1 MRKVSNDTGHN
12 YESTKK
18 SEDLEII
25 EINTIK
31 GKLFEIHND
40 IKKLM
45 ENSNRLHSTAAL
57 ENSRQE
63 YSHAFLNYL
72 FNDIETGLNRNMV
85 KKCPEKETCTS
96 AFTAFLQNN
105 AGLIK
110 KNKIDEALILDNSKK
125 LNELKCGAPYS
136 ICEQCF
142 SEVSSLFIKQ
152 INLMRSM
159 RTYENNTVYKPDISA
174 LETGV
179 VMGEILEPISNK
191 QRLDILK
198 AVAFE
203 PRSFSALSK
212 LTTLIAGHLHFHLR
226 KLLDCNLILQ
236 QHERGDYM
244 ITEKGF
250 KILKN
255 LNEMY
260 FSLQYFPPQDSTE
273 DALKRL
279 EKHQI

>member
-1 MRKVSNDTGHN
+1 MILDTN
-12 YESTKK
+12 LESTKK
-18 SEDLEII
+18 SDDLEIT
-25 EINTIK
+25 EITTIK
-31 GKLFEIHND
+31 GKLSEIHND
-40 IKKLM
+40 IIKLM
-45 ENSNRLHSTAAL
+45 EYSNRLRSEAAL

-63 YSHAFLNYL
+63 YLHSFLNYL
-72 FNDIETGLNRNMV
+72 FDDIETGLNRNMV

-105 AGLIK
+105 ATLIK
-110 KNKIDEALILDNSKK
+110 TKKIDEALILDNSKK
-125 LNELKCGAPYS
+125 LNELKCGAPYN

-142 SEVSSLFIKQ
+142 SEVSSLFLKQ
-152 INLMRSM
+152 INFMRSM
-159 RTYENNTVYKPDISA
+159 RIYENNTEQKPDMSA
-174 LETGV
+174 LETGAV
-179 VMGEILEPISNK
+179 LSEILVPISNK

-212 LTTLIAGHLHFHLR
+212 LTTLIAGHLHFHLQ
-226 KLLDCNLILQ
+226 KLLDCNLIMQ

-250 KILKN
+250 KILKS

-260 FSLQYFPPQDSTE
+260 SSLQYVPPQGSTE
-273 DALKRL
+273 NTLQRL
-279 EKHQI
+279 EEHQI

>member
-1 MRKVSNDTGHN
+1 MILDTN
-12 YESTKK
+12 SKSTKK
-18 SEDLEII
+18 SDDLEIT
-25 EINTIK
+25 EIKSIK

-40 IKKLM
+40 IIKLM
-45 ENSNRLHSTAAL
+45 ESSNRLRSEAVL
-57 ENSRQE
+57 ENCRQE
-63 YSHAFLNYL
+63 YLHSFLNYL
-72 FNDIETGLNRNMV
+72 FDDIETGLNRNMV

-105 AGLIK
+105 ARLIK
-110 KNKIDEALILDNSKK
+110 TNKIDEALILDNSKK
-125 LNELKCGAPYS
+125 LNELKCGAPYN

-152 INLMRSM
+152 INFMRSM
-159 RTYENNTVYKPDISA
+159 KIYENNTEQKPDISA
-174 LETGV
+174 LETGAV
-179 VMGEILEPISNK
+179 LSEILVPISNK

-212 LTTLIAGHLHFHLR
+212 LTTLIAGHLHFHLQ

-250 KILKN
+250 KILKS

-260 FSLQYFPPQDSTE
+260 SSLQYVPPQGSTE
-273 DALKRL
+273 NTLQRS
-279 EKHQI
+279 EEHQI

>member
-1 MRKVSNDTGHN
+1 MILDTN
-12 YESTKK
+12 SKSTKK
-18 SEDLEII
+18 SDDLEIT
-25 EINTIK
+25 EIKSIK
-31 GKLFEIHND
+31 GKLSEIHND
-40 IKKLM
+40 IIKLI
-45 ENSNRLHSTAAL
+45 ESSNRLRSEASL

-63 YSHAFLNYL
+63 YLHSFLNYL
-72 FNDIETGLNRNMV
+72 FDDIETGLNRNMV
-85 KKCPEKETCTS
+85 QKCPEKETCTS

-105 AGLIK
+105 ARLIK
-110 KNKIDEALILDNSKK
+110 TNKIGEALILDNSKK
-125 LNELKCGAPYS
+125 LNELKCGAPYN

-152 INLMRSM
+152 INFMRSM
-159 RTYENNTVYKPDISA
+159 RIYENNTEQKPDISA
-174 LETGV
+174 LETGAV
-179 VMGEILEPISNK
+179 LSEVLVPISNK

-212 LTTLIAGHLHFHLR
+212 LTTLIAGHLHFHLQ

-250 KILKN
+250 KILKS

-260 FSLQYFPPQDSTE
+260 SSLQYVPPQGSTE
-273 DALKRL
+273 NTLQRL
-279 EKHQI
+279 EEHQI

>member
-1 MRKVSNDTGHN
+1 MILDTN
-12 YESTKK
+12 SKSTKK
-18 SEDLEII
+18 SDDLEIT
-25 EINTIK
+25 EIKSIK
-31 GKLFEIHND
+31 GKLSEIHND
-40 IKKLM
+40 IIKLM
-45 ENSNRLHSTAAL
+45 ESSNRLRSEAVL

-63 YSHAFLNYL
+63 YLHSFLNYL
-72 FNDIETGLNRNMV
+72 FDDIETGLNRNMV

-105 AGLIK
+105 ARLIK
-110 KNKIDEALILDNSKK
+110 TNKIDEALILDNSKK
-125 LNELKCGAPYS
+125 LNELKCGAPYN

-152 INLMRSM
+152 INFMRSM
-159 RTYENNTVYKPDISA
+159 KIYENNTEQKPDISA
-174 LETGV
+174 LETGAV
-179 VMGEILEPISNK
+179 LSEILVPISNK

-212 LTTLIAGHLHFHLR
+212 LTTLIAGHLHFHLQ

-250 KILKN
+250 KILKS

-260 FSLQYFPPQDSTE
+260 SSLQYVPPQGSTE
-273 DALKRL
+273 NTLQRS
-279 EKHQI
+279 EEHQI

>member
-1 MRKVSNDTGHN
+1 MEYSKR
-12 YESTKK
+12 
-18 SEDLEII
+18 LR
-25 EINTIK
+25 
-31 GKLFEIHND
+31 FE
-40 IKKLM
+40 
-45 ENSNRLHSTAAL
+45 AAL

-72 FNDIETGLNRNMV
+72 FEDIEAGLNRNMV

-96 AFTAFLQNN
+96 SFTAFLQNN

-110 KNKIDEALILDNSKK
+110 NNKIDEALILDNSKK
-125 LNELKCGAPYS
+125 LNELKCGASYS

-142 SEVSSLFIKQ
+142 SEVSSLFTKQ
-152 INLMRSM
+152 ISLMRSM
-159 RTYENNTVYKPDISA
+159 RIYENNKGQKPDISA

-179 VMGEILEPISNK
+179 VMNEILEPISNK

-203 PRSFSALSK
+203 PKSFSALSK
-212 LTTLIAGHLHFHLR
+212 LTTLIAGHLHFHLH
-226 KLLDCNLILQ
+226 KLLDGNLILQ

-250 KILKN
+250 KILKS

-260 FSLQYFPPQDSTE
+260 FSLQYSLPQDSTE
-273 DALKRL
+273 NTLKRL
-279 EKHQI
+279 EEHQI

>member
-1 MRKVSNDTGHN
+1 MILDTN
-12 YESTKK
+12 SKSTKK
-18 SEDLEII
+18 SDDLEIT
-25 EINTIK
+25 EIKSIK

-40 IKKLM
+40 IIKLM
-45 ENSNRLHSTAAL
+45 ESSNRLRSEAVL
-57 ENSRQE
+57 ENCRQE
-63 YSHAFLNYL
+63 YLHSFLNYL
-72 FNDIETGLNRNMV
+72 FDDIETGLNRNMV

-105 AGLIK
+105 ARLIK
-110 KNKIDEALILDNSKK
+110 TNKIDEALILDNSKK
-125 LNELKCGAPYS
+125 LNELKCGAPYN

-152 INLMRSM
+152 INFMRSM
-159 RTYENNTVYKPDISA
+159 KIYENNTEQKPDISA
-174 LETGV
+174 LETGAV
-179 VMGEILEPISNK
+179 LSEILVPISNK

-212 LTTLIAGHLHFHLR
+212 LTTLIAGHLHFHLQ

-250 KILKN
+250 KILKS

-260 FSLQYFPPQDSTE
+260 SSLQYVPPQGSTE
-273 DALKRL
+273 NTSSSYSKS
-279 EKHQI
+279 

>member
-1 MRKVSNDTGHN
+1 MTRDTN
-12 YESTKK
+12 LTSTEI
-18 SEDLEII
+18 SENLELT
-25 EINTIK
+25 EIKTLT
-31 GKLFEIHND
+31 GKLSEIHND

-45 ENSNRLHSTAAL
+45 ESSKKLRFEAAL

-63 YSHAFLNYL
+63 YSHAFLNYV
-72 FNDIETGLNRNMV
+72 FEDIEAGLNRSMV

-110 KNKIDEALILDNSKK
+110 NKKIDEALILDNSKK

-142 SEVSSLFIKQ
+142 SEVSSLFTKQ
-152 INLMRSM
+152 ISLMRSM
-159 RTYENNTVYKPDISA
+159 RIYENNQRQKPDISV

-179 VMGEILEPISNK
+179 VMNEILEPISNK

-203 PRSFSALSK
+203 PKSFSALSK
-212 LTTLIAGHLHFHLR
+212 LTALIAGHLHFHLH
-226 KLLDCNLILQ
+226 KLLDGNLILQ

-250 KILKN
+250 KILKS

-260 FSLQYFPPQDSTE
+260 FSLQYSPPQDSTE
-273 DALKRL
+273 NTL
-279 EKHQI
+279 

>member
-1 MRKVSNDTGHN
+1 MILDTN
-12 YESTKK
+12 SKSTKK
-18 SEDLEII
+18 SDDLEIT
-25 EINTIK
+25 EIKSIK

-40 IKKLM
+40 IIKLM
-45 ENSNRLHSTAAL
+45 ESSNRLRSEAVL
-57 ENSRQE
+57 ENCRQE
-63 YSHAFLNYL
+63 YLHSFLNYL
-72 FNDIETGLNRNMV
+72 FDDIETGLNRNMV

-105 AGLIK
+105 ARLIK
-110 KNKIDEALILDNSKK
+110 TNKIDEALILDNSKK
-125 LNELKCGAPYS
+125 LNELKCGAPYN

-152 INLMRSM
+152 INFMRSM
-159 RTYENNTVYKPDISA
+159 KIYENNTEQKPDISA
-174 LETGV
+174 LETGAV
-179 VMGEILEPISNK
+179 LSEILVPISNK

-212 LTTLIAGHLHFHLR
+212 LTTLIAGHLHFHLQ

-250 KILKN
+250 KILKS

-260 FSLQYFPPQDSTE
+260 SSLQYVPPQGSTE
-273 DALKRL
+273 NTLQRS
-279 EKHQI
+279 EESQI

>member
-1 MRKVSNDTGHN
+1 MILDTN
-12 YESTKK
+12 SKSTKK
-18 SEDLEII
+18 SDDLEIT
-25 EINTIK
+25 EIKSIK
-31 GKLFEIHND
+31 GKLSEIHND
-40 IKKLM
+40 IIKLM
-45 ENSNRLHSTAAL
+45 ESSNRLRSEAAL

-63 YSHAFLNYL
+63 YLHSFLNYL
-72 FNDIETGLNRNMV
+72 FDDIETGLNRNMV

-105 AGLIK
+105 ARLIK
-110 KNKIDEALILDNSKK
+110 TNKIDEALILDNSKK
-125 LNELKCGAPYS
+125 LNELKCGAPYN

-142 SEVSSLFIKQ
+142 SEVSSLFVKQ
-152 INLMRSM
+152 INFMRSM
-159 RTYENNTVYKPDISA
+159 KIYENNTEQKPDISA
-174 LETGV
+174 LETGAV
-179 VMGEILEPISNK
+179 LSEILVPISNK

-212 LTTLIAGHLHFHLR
+212 LTTLIAGHLHFHLQ

-250 KILKN
+250 KILKS

-260 FSLQYFPPQDSTE
+260 SSLQYVPPQGSTE
-273 DALKRL
+273 NTLQRS
-279 EKHQI
+279 EEHQI

>member
-1 MRKVSNDTGHN
+1 MILDTN
-12 YESTKK
+12 SKSTKK
-18 SEDLEII
+18 SDDLEIT
-25 EINTIK
+25 EIKSIK
-31 GKLFEIHND
+31 GKLSEIHND
-40 IKKLM
+40 IIKLM
-45 ENSNRLHSTAAL
+45 ESSNRLRSEAAL

-63 YSHAFLNYL
+63 YLHSFLKYL
-72 FNDIETGLNRNMV
+72 FEDIETGLNRNMV

-105 AGLIK
+105 ARLIK
-110 KNKIDEALILDNSKK
+110 TNKIDEALILDNSKK
-125 LNELKCGAPYS
+125 LNELKCGAPYN

-152 INLMRSM
+152 INFMRSM
-159 RTYENNTVYKPDISA
+159 KIYENNTEQKPDISA
-174 LETGV
+174 LETGAV
-179 VMGEILEPISNK
+179 LSEILVPISNK

-212 LTTLIAGHLHFHLR
+212 LTTLIAGHLHFHLQ

-250 KILKN
+250 KILKS

-260 FSLQYFPPQDSTE
+260 SSLQYVPPQGSTE
-273 DALKRL
+273 NTPQRS
-279 EKHQI
+279 EEHQI

>member
-1 MRKVSNDTGHN
+1 MILDTN
-12 YESTKK
+12 SKSTKK
-18 SEDLEII
+18 SDDLEIT
-25 EINTIK
+25 EIKSIK
-31 GKLFEIHND
+31 GKLSEIHND
-40 IKKLM
+40 IIKLM
-45 ENSNRLHSTAAL
+45 ESSNRLRSEAAL

-63 YSHAFLNYL
+63 YLHSFLNYL
-72 FNDIETGLNRNMV
+72 FDDIETGLNRNMV
-85 KKCPEKETCTS
+85 QKCPEKETCTS

-105 AGLIK
+105 ARLIK
-110 KNKIDEALILDNSKK
+110 TNKIDEALISDNSKK
-125 LNELKCGAPYS
+125 LNELKCGAPYN

-152 INLMRSM
+152 INFMRSM
-159 RTYENNTVYKPDISA
+159 RIYENNTEQKPDISA
-174 LETGV
+174 LETGAV
-179 VMGEILEPISNK
+179 LSEILVPISNK

-212 LTTLIAGHLHFHLR
+212 LTTLIAGHLHFHLQ

-250 KILKN
+250 KILKS

-260 FSLQYFPPQDSTE
+260 SSLQYVPPQGSTE
-273 DALKRL
+273 NTLKRL
-279 EKHQI
+279 EEHQI